1 MWFTL
6 HTVTHRSGFHF
17 CFQGN
22 DFLFVPT
29 LNPLQDTLSLLFGL
43 QNSTFAYLF
52 FSFLK
57 PSTALTYF
65 LYSVTVLLFPL
76 ATDPLHSAGD
86 YQSYDPLSGQRAGSL
101 GLERWVHWMRTS
113 PSEIDQISGISS
125 LTLEERSLLS

>member
-1 MWFTL
+1 MVYTAYCDSQKWVSFL
-6 HTVTHRSGFHF
+6 FSGKRLPVCPHPEPLARYTVTVVWPTEPNF
-17 CFQGN
+17 CISF
-22 DFLFVPT
+22 
-29 LNPLQDTLSLLFGL
+29 
-43 QNSTFAYLF
+43 F

-76 ATDPLHSAGD
+76 TTDPLHSAGD